1 MEALGFL
8 SISVITAFW
17 QQKARR
23 PLSILIAIGTF
34 LITTFQIICA
44 LIYFSYFLIYGST
57 FATADFLPFVQTHL
71 SEAIGFLKSF
81 ISVKTFCLGVIL
93 LLVLFV
99 PTITLLVRNI
109 KNGGMSSAKWPKWI
123 IALSVLLFAAGIIN
137 VRHWIPRSFPVLDY
151 QLSQAYIH
159 SIRDAKKL
167 HTINATKLVL
177 ANGINNT
184 LASRVPGTV
193 LLVIGES
200 ETSDLMTAF
209 TPSLPVDTTPWLT
222 SEKENKDFYLFNHAY
237 TNFPATAGAL
247 SMALTG
253 INQYNEK
260 EIGQVVTL
268 LDVAKKAGYDT
279 WWISNH
285 RQLGAGNPSRSLQV
299 SDFLIKKERFYRSFL
314 IRFVLPTC
322 YKLKEFNYPIVYC
335 HVYCIILLDS
345 ITYDFG
351 SHGVL
356 RMGTII
362 SKKHGDRKY
371 YYYVESARVNGNPR
385 IVKQVYLGNADT
397 ILSKCKG
404 QNESLQERALC
415 SKIYSFGDVA
425 LLYSVARRAGIV
437 PHIDT
442 VLPKRGQ
449 GASIGTYLLVEAINR
464 AVAPSSTVGLEKW
477 YSSTCLPNFTGY
489 TSRTFTPQNFWNNT
503 CISAEELERADRS
516 ILSLLL
522 SRYNLDTSHLIYD
535 ATNFFTYLNT
545 NNPAA
550 LGQRGHSKEKR
561 TNLKIVG
568 LGVMIAAD
576 SGMPLLFDTYPGNRP
591 DTKEFSVMLEKMMDR
606 YTDIAGKKP
615 ELTVTFDRGNNSLE
629 NIRFLEQCSYPI
641 HYVGGLTRQQ
651 MGALFDIPVDE
662 YEPLADDR
670 LSGCSAYRTK
680 KVVFGREYTVVLVHN
695 PKLMEG
701 QLQGIRAN
709 IVKTDTKL
717 SELQKNLLKRAAGR
731 LKGGKTPTK
740 ESVTTKIES
749 VLKAEYMR
757 DIFDYAV
764 TTDEAGHILL
774 SYAQKENGLDD
785 LCHKYLGKVALFTD
799 NDQFSNERVV
809 LSYRGAWKIE
819 SAFRQMKDISH
830 LSVRPIFHWTDEKI
844 RVHLFSCMLAYRLCI
859 MAQLELKEKGI
870 SLSVQQMLEEMGNM
884 KRVLTLFQ
892 DNKDIQYVNTYS
904 QCSETADKVC
914 EIMHLK
920 DEFLTRG

>member
-1 MEALGFL
+1 MLKKDIGEILSVRNITKKDAAWYCLVSIIFTAVLWGWFAFTGIKFLWEWNLSLRDALLTFVTIFLLELTCGQDIRGRLWHAAYPGFLALMLVFPYVIGTGSGNRDPDFRHLLNPYVMEALGFL

-285 RQLGAGNPSRSLQV
+285 RQLGAGNPSVDLVSSGADHTLWTTHAEGADIDLISL
-299 SDFLIKKERFYRSFL
+299 LKKVPRNGNHF
-314 IRFVLPTC
+314 IVLHLMGSHAKYDSRIPDDWPYLSLPGADETEND
-322 YKLKEFNYPIVYC
+322 YATTVDYTDYVLKNIFNY
-335 HVYCIILLDS
+335 
-345 ITYDFG
+345 
-351 SHGVL
+351 
-356 RMGTII
+356 
-362 SKKHGDRKY
+362 
-371 YYYVESARVNGNPR
+371 
-385 IVKQVYLGNADT
+385 
-397 ILSKCKG
+397 
-404 QNESLQERALC
+404 
-415 SKIYSFGDVA
+415 
-425 LLYSVARRAGIV
+425 
-437 PHIDT
+437 
-442 VLPKRGQ
+442 
-449 GASIGTYLLVEAINR
+449 
-464 AVAPSSTVGLEKW
+464 
-477 YSSTCLPNFTGY
+477 
-489 TSRTFTPQNFWNNT
+489 
-503 CISAEELERADRS
+503 
-516 ILSLLL
+516 
-522 SRYNLDTSHLIYD
+522 
-535 ATNFFTYLNT
+535 
-545 NNPAA
+545 
-550 LGQRGHSKEKR
+550 SKENLHMTAMAYLSDHGEDMKYGYGEGHVTWSMLHIPLFFYLSPEYETAFPNTAKALR
-561 TNLKIVG
+561 NNREKIFTN
-568 LGVMIAAD
+568 D
-576 SGMPLLFDTYPGNRP
+576 LLFDTMCGLIQAPNNDYSPTYDLTSPLYSLNADQALAVNGKWIVANDP
-591 DTKEFSVMLEKMMDR
+591 SLH
-606 YTDIAGKKP
+606 DIK
-615 ELTVTFDRGNNSLE
+615 
-629 NIRFLEQCSYPI
+629 
-641 HYVGGLTRQQ
+641 
-651 MGALFDIPVDE
+651 
-662 YEPLADDR
+662 
-670 LSGCSAYRTK
+670 
-680 KVVFGREYTVVLVHN
+680 
-695 PKLMEG
+695 
-701 QLQGIRAN
+701 
-709 IVKTDTKL
+709 
-717 SELQKNLLKRAAGR
+717 
-731 LKGGKTPTK
+731 
-740 ESVTTKIES
+740 
-749 VLKAEYMR
+749 
-757 DIFDYAV
+757 
-764 TTDEAGHILL
+764 
-774 SYAQKENGLDD
+774 
-785 LCHKYLGKVALFTD
+785 
-799 NDQFSNERVV
+799 
-809 LSYRGAWKIE
+809 
-819 SAFRQMKDISH
+819 
-830 LSVRPIFHWTDEKI
+830 
-844 RVHLFSCMLAYRLCI
+844 
-859 MAQLELKEKGI
+859 
-870 SLSVQQMLEEMGNM
+870 
-884 KRVLTLFQ
+884 
-892 DNKDIQYVNTYS
+892 
-904 QCSETADKVC
+904 
-914 EIMHLK
+914 
-920 DEFLTRG
+920 

>member
-1 MEALGFL
+1 MLKKDIGEILSVRNITKKDAAWYCLVSIIFTAVLWGWFAFTGIKFLWEWNLSLRDALLTFVTIFLLELTCGQDIRGRLWHAAYPGFLALMLVFPYVIGTGSGNRDPDFRHLLNPYVIEALGFL

-285 RQLGAGNPSRSLQV
+285 RQLGAGNPSVDLVSSGADHTLWTTHAEGADIDLISL
-299 SDFLIKKERFYRSFL
+299 LKKVPRNGNHF
-314 IRFVLPTC
+314 IVLHLMGSHAKYDSRIPDDWPYLSLPGADETEND
-322 YKLKEFNYPIVYC
+322 YATTVDYTDYVLKNIFNY
-335 HVYCIILLDS
+335 
-345 ITYDFG
+345 
-351 SHGVL
+351 
-356 RMGTII
+356 
-362 SKKHGDRKY
+362 
-371 YYYVESARVNGNPR
+371 
-385 IVKQVYLGNADT
+385 
-397 ILSKCKG
+397 
-404 QNESLQERALC
+404 
-415 SKIYSFGDVA
+415 
-425 LLYSVARRAGIV
+425 
-437 PHIDT
+437 
-442 VLPKRGQ
+442 
-449 GASIGTYLLVEAINR
+449 
-464 AVAPSSTVGLEKW
+464 
-477 YSSTCLPNFTGY
+477 
-489 TSRTFTPQNFWNNT
+489 
-503 CISAEELERADRS
+503 
-516 ILSLLL
+516 
-522 SRYNLDTSHLIYD
+522 
-535 ATNFFTYLNT
+535 
-545 NNPAA
+545 
-550 LGQRGHSKEKR
+550 SKENLHMTAMAYLSDHGEDMKYGHGEGHVTWSMLHIPLFFYLSPEYETAFPNTAKALR
-561 TNLKIVG
+561 NNREKIFTN
-568 LGVMIAAD
+568 D
-576 SGMPLLFDTYPGNRP
+576 LLFDTMCGLIQAPNNDYSPTYDLTSPLYSLNADQALAVNGKWIVANDP
-591 DTKEFSVMLEKMMDR
+591 SLH
-606 YTDIAGKKP
+606 DIK
-615 ELTVTFDRGNNSLE
+615 
-629 NIRFLEQCSYPI
+629 
-641 HYVGGLTRQQ
+641 
-651 MGALFDIPVDE
+651 
-662 YEPLADDR
+662 
-670 LSGCSAYRTK
+670 
-680 KVVFGREYTVVLVHN
+680 
-695 PKLMEG
+695 
-701 QLQGIRAN
+701 
-709 IVKTDTKL
+709 
-717 SELQKNLLKRAAGR
+717 
-731 LKGGKTPTK
+731 
-740 ESVTTKIES
+740 
-749 VLKAEYMR
+749 
-757 DIFDYAV
+757 
-764 TTDEAGHILL
+764 
-774 SYAQKENGLDD
+774 
-785 LCHKYLGKVALFTD
+785 
-799 NDQFSNERVV
+799 
-809 LSYRGAWKIE
+809 
-819 SAFRQMKDISH
+819 
-830 LSVRPIFHWTDEKI
+830 
-844 RVHLFSCMLAYRLCI
+844 
-859 MAQLELKEKGI
+859 
-870 SLSVQQMLEEMGNM
+870 
-884 KRVLTLFQ
+884 
-892 DNKDIQYVNTYS
+892 
-904 QCSETADKVC
+904 
-914 EIMHLK
+914 
-920 DEFLTRG
+920 

>member
-1 MEALGFL
+1 MLKKDIGEILSVRNITKKDAAWYCLVSIIFTAVLWGWFAFTGIKFLWEWNLSLRDALLTFVTIFLLELTCGQDIRGRLWHAAYPGFLALMLVFPYVIGTGSGNRDPDFRHLLNPYVMEALGFL

-285 RQLGAGNPSRSLQV
+285 RQLGAGNPSVDLVSSGADHTLWTTHAEGADIDLISL
-299 SDFLIKKERFYRSFL
+299 LKKVPRNGNHF
-314 IRFVLPTC
+314 IVLHLMGSHAKYDSRIPDDWPYLSLPGADETEND
-322 YKLKEFNYPIVYC
+322 YATTVDYTDYVLKNIFNY
-335 HVYCIILLDS
+335 
-345 ITYDFG
+345 
-351 SHGVL
+351 
-356 RMGTII
+356 
-362 SKKHGDRKY
+362 
-371 YYYVESARVNGNPR
+371 
-385 IVKQVYLGNADT
+385 
-397 ILSKCKG
+397 
-404 QNESLQERALC
+404 
-415 SKIYSFGDVA
+415 
-425 LLYSVARRAGIV
+425 
-437 PHIDT
+437 
-442 VLPKRGQ
+442 
-449 GASIGTYLLVEAINR
+449 
-464 AVAPSSTVGLEKW
+464 
-477 YSSTCLPNFTGY
+477 
-489 TSRTFTPQNFWNNT
+489 
-503 CISAEELERADRS
+503 
-516 ILSLLL
+516 
-522 SRYNLDTSHLIYD
+522 
-535 ATNFFTYLNT
+535 
-545 NNPAA
+545 
-550 LGQRGHSKEKR
+550 SKENLHMTAMAYLSDHGEDMKYGHGEGHVTWSMLHIPLFFYLSPEYETAFPNTAKALR
-561 TNLKIVG
+561 NNREKIFTN
-568 LGVMIAAD
+568 D
-576 SGMPLLFDTYPGNRP
+576 FLFDTMCGLIQAPNNDYSPTYDLTSPLYSLNADQALAVNGKWIVANDP
-591 DTKEFSVMLEKMMDR
+591 SLH
-606 YTDIAGKKP
+606 DIK
-615 ELTVTFDRGNNSLE
+615 
-629 NIRFLEQCSYPI
+629 
-641 HYVGGLTRQQ
+641 
-651 MGALFDIPVDE
+651 
-662 YEPLADDR
+662 
-670 LSGCSAYRTK
+670 
-680 KVVFGREYTVVLVHN
+680 
-695 PKLMEG
+695 
-701 QLQGIRAN
+701 
-709 IVKTDTKL
+709 
-717 SELQKNLLKRAAGR
+717 
-731 LKGGKTPTK
+731 
-740 ESVTTKIES
+740 
-749 VLKAEYMR
+749 
-757 DIFDYAV
+757 
-764 TTDEAGHILL
+764 
-774 SYAQKENGLDD
+774 
-785 LCHKYLGKVALFTD
+785 
-799 NDQFSNERVV
+799 
-809 LSYRGAWKIE
+809 
-819 SAFRQMKDISH
+819 
-830 LSVRPIFHWTDEKI
+830 
-844 RVHLFSCMLAYRLCI
+844 
-859 MAQLELKEKGI
+859 
-870 SLSVQQMLEEMGNM
+870 
-884 KRVLTLFQ
+884 
-892 DNKDIQYVNTYS
+892 
-904 QCSETADKVC
+904 
-914 EIMHLK
+914 
-920 DEFLTRG
+920 

>member
-1 MEALGFL
+1 MLKKDIGEILSVRNIAKKDAAWYCLVSIIFTAVLWGWFAFTGIKFLWEWNLSLRDALLTFVTIFLLELTCGQDIRGRLWHAAYPGFLALMLVFPYVIGTGSGNRDPDFRHLLNPYVMEALGFL

-285 RQLGAGNPSRSLQV
+285 RQLGAGNPSVDLVSSGADHTLWTTHAEGADIDLISL
-299 SDFLIKKERFYRSFL
+299 LKKVPRNGNHF
-314 IRFVLPTC
+314 IVLHLMGSHAKYDSRIPDDWPYLSLPGADETEND
-322 YKLKEFNYPIVYC
+322 YATTVDYTDYVLKNIFNY
-335 HVYCIILLDS
+335 
-345 ITYDFG
+345 
-351 SHGVL
+351 
-356 RMGTII
+356 
-362 SKKHGDRKY
+362 
-371 YYYVESARVNGNPR
+371 
-385 IVKQVYLGNADT
+385 
-397 ILSKCKG
+397 
-404 QNESLQERALC
+404 
-415 SKIYSFGDVA
+415 
-425 LLYSVARRAGIV
+425 
-437 PHIDT
+437 
-442 VLPKRGQ
+442 
-449 GASIGTYLLVEAINR
+449 
-464 AVAPSSTVGLEKW
+464 
-477 YSSTCLPNFTGY
+477 
-489 TSRTFTPQNFWNNT
+489 
-503 CISAEELERADRS
+503 
-516 ILSLLL
+516 
-522 SRYNLDTSHLIYD
+522 
-535 ATNFFTYLNT
+535 
-545 NNPAA
+545 
-550 LGQRGHSKEKR
+550 SKENLHMTAMAYLSDHGEDMKYGHGEGHVTWSMLHIPLFFYLSPEYETAFPNTAKALR
-561 TNLKIVG
+561 NNREKIFTN
-568 LGVMIAAD
+568 D
-576 SGMPLLFDTYPGNRP
+576 LLFDTMCGLIQAPNNDYSPTYDLTSPLYSLNADQALAVNGKWIVANDP
-591 DTKEFSVMLEKMMDR
+591 SLH
-606 YTDIAGKKP
+606 DIK
-615 ELTVTFDRGNNSLE
+615 
-629 NIRFLEQCSYPI
+629 
-641 HYVGGLTRQQ
+641 
-651 MGALFDIPVDE
+651 
-662 YEPLADDR
+662 
-670 LSGCSAYRTK
+670 
-680 KVVFGREYTVVLVHN
+680 
-695 PKLMEG
+695 
-701 QLQGIRAN
+701 
-709 IVKTDTKL
+709 
-717 SELQKNLLKRAAGR
+717 
-731 LKGGKTPTK
+731 
-740 ESVTTKIES
+740 
-749 VLKAEYMR
+749 
-757 DIFDYAV
+757 
-764 TTDEAGHILL
+764 
-774 SYAQKENGLDD
+774 
-785 LCHKYLGKVALFTD
+785 
-799 NDQFSNERVV
+799 
-809 LSYRGAWKIE
+809 
-819 SAFRQMKDISH
+819 
-830 LSVRPIFHWTDEKI
+830 
-844 RVHLFSCMLAYRLCI
+844 
-859 MAQLELKEKGI
+859 
-870 SLSVQQMLEEMGNM
+870 
-884 KRVLTLFQ
+884 
-892 DNKDIQYVNTYS
+892 
-904 QCSETADKVC
+904 
-914 EIMHLK
+914 
-920 DEFLTRG
+920 